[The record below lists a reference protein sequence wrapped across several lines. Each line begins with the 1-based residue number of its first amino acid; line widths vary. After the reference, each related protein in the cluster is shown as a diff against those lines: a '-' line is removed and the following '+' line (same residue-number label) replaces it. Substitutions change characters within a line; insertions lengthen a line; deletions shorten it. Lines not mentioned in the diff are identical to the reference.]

1 MGAWNSKPD
10 GLALGREHALHN
22 LGLLIVDDEP
32 NLLETLQEVFKR
44 HFKVYAASNAET
56 ALSVVREHAPK
67 LILCDQRM
75 PGTTGIELLAQ
86 IKELQPDTVRIL
98 LTGYS
103 DINVVIQALNEG
115 LLYKYLKKPW
125 EQAEL
130 ISTVLGGAQQYVF
143 AHDASAPGFLG
154 C

>member
-1 MGAWNSKPD
+1 M
-10 GLALGREHALHN
+10 HH

-32 NLLETLQEVFKR
+32 NLLETLQEVFRR
-44 HFKVYAASNAET
+44 HFVVYTARNAAE
-56 ALSVVREHAPK
+56 ALGIVREHAPK

-86 IKELQPDTVRIL
+86 IKELQPDTVRML

-103 DINVVIQALNEG
+103 DINVVIQALNDG
-115 LLYKYLKKPW
+115 LLYKYLTKPW
-125 EQAEL
+125 EQQEL
-130 ISTVLGGAQQYVF
+130 VSTVLAAANRYLRESQ
-143 AHDASAPGFLG
+143 SPPPSFLG